1 MTSILV
7 IGATGM
13 FGQAFMVEA
22 SRRGMR
28 AVGAARRGAEIQMDI
43 GKDSD
48 ISRAVS
54 STRPDLVVNTAAII
68 DIDQCEA
75 QPAEAWRI
83 NARAAGRVTEIARI
97 FDARTVHI
105 STDHFYTG
113 AGAETHTETDPV
125 VFVNEYARTK
135 YAGEELVLAQDG
147 ALVIRT
153 NILGFRGWKKPT
165 FTEWVL
171 ATILEDRPATLF
183 DDSYISAIDVG
194 TAARA
199 ILDLADVGA
208 EGVLNVG
215 CREVYSKKDFVFRMA
230 TRLGQTLTRAQSGSI
245 SGLTVCRAESLGL
258 DVSRAEQILGR
269 PMPGLDDILDALIEA
284 GADRD
289 AI

>member
-13 FGQAFMVEA
+13 FGQAFMAEA
-22 SRRGMR
+22 ARRGSQ
-28 AVGAARRGAEIQMDI
+28 AIGAARRGSDIEMDI
-43 GKDSD
+43 GDDAD
-48 ISRAVS
+48 IERTIS
-54 STRPDLVVNTAAII
+54 SVRPDIVVNTAALI

-75 QPAEAWRI
+75 RPAEAWRI
-83 NARAAGRVTEIARI
+83 NARAAGRVAEIAGI
-97 FDARTVHI
+97 YDAQSVHI

-113 AGAETHTETDPV
+113 AGAQTHHEDDPV

-135 YAGEELVLAQDG
+135 FAGEELVLATNG

-153 NILGFRGWKKPT
+153 NILGFRGWENPT

-194 TAARA
+194 AAARA

-208 EGVLNVG
+208 AGILNVG
-215 CREVYSKKDFVFRMA
+215 CREVYSKKDFFYRMA
-230 TRLGQTLTRAQSGSI
+230 ARLGRTLTKAQSGSI
-245 SGLTVCRAESLGL
+245 SELKVRRAESLGL
-258 DVSRAEQILGR
+258 DVSQAEKMLGR
-269 PMPGLDDILDALIEA
+269 QMPRLDDVLGGLIEA
-284 GADRD
+284 GADRH